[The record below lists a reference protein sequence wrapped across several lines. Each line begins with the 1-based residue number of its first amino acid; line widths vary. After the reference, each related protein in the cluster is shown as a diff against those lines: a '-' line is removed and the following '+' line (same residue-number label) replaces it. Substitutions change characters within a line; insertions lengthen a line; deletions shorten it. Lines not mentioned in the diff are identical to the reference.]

1 MIQPQPVPEG
11 LLQRALGTAFTTES
25 WPEWDGLDLVPEFEG
40 GTNVDDLDFAAS
52 AEGHNGEAAS
62 EGADVAATGTD
73 ATVSPDTTDPDDET
87 GDLPDPLAASEA
99 PATETGIQFD
109 PFDQVDLDFDDFD
122 FS

>member
-25 WPEWDGLDLVPEFEG
+25 WPEWDELDLVPEFEG
-40 GTNVDDLDFAAS
+40 GTDVDDLDFAAS
-52 AEGHNGEAAS
+52 AEGHDGEAAS
-62 EGADVAATGTD
+62 EGADVATTGTD
-73 ATVSPDTTDPDDET
+73 ATGAPDTTDPDDET
-87 GDLPDPLAASEA
+87 GDLPDPLAASD
-99 PATETGIQFD
+99 PVVETGNQFD